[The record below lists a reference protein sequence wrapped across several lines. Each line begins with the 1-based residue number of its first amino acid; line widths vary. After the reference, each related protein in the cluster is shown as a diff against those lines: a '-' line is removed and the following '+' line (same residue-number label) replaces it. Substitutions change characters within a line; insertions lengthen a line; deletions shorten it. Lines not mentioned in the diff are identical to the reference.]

1 MLVLKGGNLMGIIS
15 EYRVTDNSE
24 YLLSGGKSI
33 RQIEKYTLEIEIKEL
48 TYERT
53 KEILKIIELEV

>member
-1 MLVLKGGNLMGIIS
+1 MGIIS